1 MSKREVDA
9 EDLPSAP
16 QHQTIGNDGKH
27 DRDQETIPQSY
38 CKQGT
43 QSEDKSESKSESTSY
58 STCIVKTESE
68 SEPGDNALISASHA
82 QSLKTQV
89 ERDDIQTSTECDPA
103 KNSCSSKCDTSTS
116 DSLEPR
122 PVRARK
128 KLLKASLPPESHSPP
143 KRVKNLKSERE
154 TLAVKLL
161 RTNLASAR
169 EGEPRPLQ
177 QGESSFEYDM
187 NGIQIPRLY
196 QNTALDS
203 EADLLR
209 THHDWGREGTTAAGA
224 LTVVP
229 SSLEVYTTSDSSV
242 KPVVRPQVEAYPVR
256 MFPNYHLAQDELVRR
271 LPLDLTRHT
280 STSPPADLTLKPLD
294 LTQHS
299 TTASGLTTVPPDT
312 TKQNSTR
319 PSDWTFQPDCVSA
332 KTGSVLKC
340 RTCSATFSSRH
351 NLRIHA
357 QIHMGE
363 KPFKCEQCPAAF
375 SRVSSLKDHHK
386 THTGD

>member
-9 EDLPSAP
+9 EDLPSIP

-27 DRDQETIPQSY
+27 DLDQEAIPQSY

-43 QSEDKSESKSESTSY
+43 QSKDKSESKTESTSY
-58 STCIVKTESE
+58 SCIVKTESE
-68 SEPGDNALISASHA
+68 SEPGDNALMSASHA

-103 KNSCSSKCDTSTS
+103 KSGSSSKLDTSTS

-122 PVRARK
+122 PVRTRK
-128 KLLKASLPPESHSPP
+128 KLLKASPPPESHSPH
-143 KRVKNLKSERE
+143 KNVKILKSERE

-169 EGEPRPLQ
+169 EGEPRPLR

-187 NGIQIPRLY
+187 NGVQIPRLY

-229 SSLEVYTTSDSSV
+229 SSLEAHTPSDSSA
-242 KPVVRPQVEAYPVR
+242 KPVVQPQVEAYPVR
-256 MFPNYHLAQDELVRR
+256 MFPNYHLTQDELVSR
-271 LPLDLTRHT
+271 LPFDLTRRT
-280 STSPPADLTLKPLD
+280 STSLTDPTLKPLD

-299 TTASGLTTVPPDT
+299 TAASDLTTAPPDR

-319 PSDWTFQPDCVSA
+319 PSDWTFQPDCVLA
-332 KTGSVLKC
+332 KAGSVLKC

-357 QIHMGE
+357 QIHTGE
-363 KPFKCEQCPAAF
+363 KPFKCEQCAAAF